1 MKTKERVFF
10 QIPGWFQNGKTVL
23 VRFRLY
29 FLCLL
34 IPHWVSA
41 LEYNLADSLRG
52 HYNADRSCYDLKH
65 YFLSIKIRPETKFI
79 EGFSEMDVLMESE
92 SRRLQIDL
100 AGEFDIDSIVSPFGM
115 LKWSREDRAV
125 LVNLKKERKKGERFW
140 VRVYYHGHP
149 RIAENPPWEGGFVWQ
164 KDQENQPWIGLAC
177 EGEGSSVWF
186 PSKDHPADEAD
197 SATMEFEIPENF
209 KVVSNGRFLGRTFLN
224 DSVCSYRFKVS
235 YPINHYNITF
245 NAGNFVSWEEERII
259 ENKPLKMSFFAH
271 EYELE
276 NAKKQFSQAGEIL
289 KILSGL
295 FGPFPFPRDGYKVVR
310 TPYLGMEHQSCIAHG
325 DKLQNNAFGF
335 DFILMHET
343 GHEWW
348 GNRTS
353 ASDHADMWIH
363 ESFCTYAEA
372 LFVES
377 KWDRKRAE
385 EYLLTQKK
393 KIRNKSPVQ
402 GPGGVYFNDWKDSD
416 MYYKGSWM
424 LHSLR
429 YVIDNDSLWFAWLK
443 SFGPKF
449 GFAPVSGEQ
458 VVEYACS
465 FFSRDLKPF
474 FCLYLHKTDWPIVE
488 YKWET
493 GSGTRELYFRLH
505 PENADFQYAV
515 PVKIDGKTERIFPG
529 REWKKCN
536 QNYLSGSE
544 PEADPGLFLFRLKAA
559 GN

>member
-1 MKTKERVFF
+1 
-10 QIPGWFQNGKTVL
+10 
-23 VRFRLY
+23 
-29 FLCLL
+29 
-34 IPHWVSA
+34 
-41 LEYNLADSLRG
+41 
-52 HYNADRSCYDLKH
+52 
-65 YFLSIKIRPETKFI
+65 
-79 EGFSEMDVLMESE
+79 
-92 SRRLQIDL
+92 
-100 AGEFDIDSIVSPFGM
+100 
-115 LKWSREDRAV
+115 
-125 LVNLKKERKKGERFW
+125 
-140 VRVYYHGHP
+140 
-149 RIAENPPWEGGFVWQ
+149 
-164 KDQENQPWIGLAC
+164 
-177 EGEGSSVWF
+177 
-186 PSKDHPADEAD
+186 
-197 SATMEFEIPENF
+197 
-209 KVVSNGRFLGRTFLN
+209 
-224 DSVCSYRFKVS
+224 
-235 YPINHYNITF
+235 
-245 NAGNFVSWEEERII
+245 
-259 ENKPLKMSFFAH
+259 
-271 EYELE
+271 
-276 NAKKQFSQAGEIL
+276 
-289 KILSGL
+289 
-295 FGPFPFPRDGYKVVR
+295 
-310 TPYLGMEHQSCIAHG
+310 MEHQSCIAHG

-544 PEADPGLFLFRLKAA
+544 PEADPGLFLFRLKVAE
-559 GN
+559 N